1 MIPQAPSGNLPSFAG
16 HGYRTLAFFNPPILI
31 SNQDSSAIAIDE
43 YVPIRMPITSARLN
57 PRSTS
62 PPNVRKKRAST
73 VRKVRPAVKMVL
85 LRV

>member
-1 MIPQAPSGNLPSFAG
+1 MGA
-16 HGYRTLAFFNPPILI
+16 
-31 SNQDSSAIAIDE
+31 AIAIDE
-43 YVPIRMPITSARLN
+43 YVPIKMPMTSARLN

-62 PPNVRKKRAST
+62 PPNKKSAST